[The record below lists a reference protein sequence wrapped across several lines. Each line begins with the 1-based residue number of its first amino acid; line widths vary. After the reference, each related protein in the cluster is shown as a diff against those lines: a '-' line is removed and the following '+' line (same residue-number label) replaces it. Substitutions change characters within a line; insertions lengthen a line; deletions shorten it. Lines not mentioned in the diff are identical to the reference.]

1 VDSTSA
7 SSSGGTSVSG
17 EHIPRT
23 LMYIN
28 NIHSFRLLSSIVLSF
43 IQLIYI
49 HIDLL
54 KVVCDV
60 GEGPTNPAH
69 KSNSRG
75 ADGIPAE
82 GGPP

>member
-1 VDSTSA
+1 VDSTSV
-7 SSSGGTSVSG
+7 SSSGGTLVSG

-28 NIHSFRLLSSIVLSF
+28 SIHSFLLLSSILLTF

-54 KVVCDV
+54 KVVCDA
-60 GEGPTNPAH
+60 GEAPTNPVMSTHA
-69 KSNSRG
+69 SVLVDS
-75 ADGIPAE
+75 
-82 GGPP
+82 